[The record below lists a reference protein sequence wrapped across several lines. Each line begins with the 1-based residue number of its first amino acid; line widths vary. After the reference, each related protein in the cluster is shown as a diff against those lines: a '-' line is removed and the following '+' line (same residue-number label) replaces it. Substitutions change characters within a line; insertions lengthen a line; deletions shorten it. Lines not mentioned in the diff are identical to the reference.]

1 MRVAEPAARADSG
14 AAGDTAPAAGRF
26 PLGLALMLGAAL
38 MINYVDR
45 GTISTAAPLIKREF
59 GLDALQMGLLLS
71 AFFTTYVLSQPFMG
85 ILVDRLGAAR
95 VLAAGFTVWSVGT
108 FLTGLSSGIASLVAL
123 RLVMGAGESVCY
135 PSGFALISRRV
146 QHQHRA
152 RATALMQLGSVVG
165 PALGTFIGGWV
176 MIRYGWR
183 SMFMALGLA
192 SLLWLIPWSG
202 QLRARAPVAA
212 AAARA
217 AGPRWIDI
225 VRQRALWGTVLGNF
239 CSNYAFY
246 FVFTSVPL
254 YLVEER
260 GLSLGAMTNVQS
272 LIFVMD
278 SGSILATGWLIDW
291 WIRRGATPSLAYK
304 TALSLSAAGVGVCL
318 LSLSGAGALAGAALL
333 LALGLADGLN
343 SPSVGALTQRF
354 AGPLATGRWMGTQ
367 NAISNTAGFLAPSVT
382 GYLVKHN
389 GGHYTVAL
397 WITGGVALLG
407 LVAWFFAVPPVEPVD
422 WSRPRATR
430 IAARAPGP

>member
-1 MRVAEPAARADSG
+1 
-14 AAGDTAPAAGRF
+14 
-26 PLGLALMLGAAL
+26 

-45 GTISTAAPLIKREF
+45 GTISTAAPLIKSEF
-59 GLDALQMGLLLS
+59 GLDHSQMGLLLS
-71 AFFTTYVLSQPFMG
+71 AFFTTYVLSQPIMG

-95 VLAAGFTVWSVGT
+95 VLAGGFTVWSVGT
-108 FLTGLSSGIASLVAL
+108 FLTGLSSGITQLVAL

-146 QHQHRA
+146 EHRHRA
-152 RATALMQLGSVVG
+152 RATAIMQLGSVVG
-165 PALGTFIGGWV
+165 PALGTFVGGALMV
-176 MIRYGWR
+176 RYGWR
-183 SMFMALGLA
+183 AMFMALGLA
-192 SLLWLIPWSG
+192 SLLWLIPWSR
-202 QLRARAPVAA
+202 QLRLRPVVATSGA
-212 AAARA
+212 GA

-246 FVFTSVPL
+246 FVFTWVPL

-260 GLSLGAMTNVQS
+260 GLSLHAMTNIQS

-278 SGSILATGWLIDW
+278 AASILATGVALDW

-304 TALSLSAAGVGVCL
+304 TALSLSAVGVGVCL
-318 LSLSGAGALAGAALL
+318 LSLSGAGPAAGALL
-333 LALGLADGLN
+333 LLATGLADGLN

-367 NAISNTAGFLAPSVT
+367 NAVSNTAGFLAPSVT
-382 GYLVKHN
+382 GYLVQIN

-397 WITGGVALLG
+397 WVTGGVALLG
-407 LVAWFFAVPPVEPVD
+407 LLAWFVVVPVVNPVD
-422 WSRPRATR
+422 WSGGERGAPPQT
-430 IAARAPGP
+430 AAGPV